1 MLSALRRRFLIM
13 GVYADMYSVKEFPK
27 TLTSLEI
34 NNPDDTQILNDHKII
49 SRFNNHPVF
58 QYIHSKNEEFQ
69 NKINN
74 K

>member
-1 MLSALRRRFLIM
+1 MLSALRKRFLIM
-13 GVYADMYSVKEFPK
+13 CVYADMYSVKDFPK

-58 QYIHSKNEEFQ
+58 QHIHSKNEEFQ